1 MLEVLP
7 SQPLP
12 RFYSDRHVNS
22 TVQCNTP
29 FHSKLGKSLNGLVC
43 FYRVSYERDTKT
55 EASGTFELQREDHT
69 VGEPLVA
76 KLHDNEKVHFAACKV
91 PHPLE
96 HRLLIKIRT
105 HHATYTPVVAYNECV
120 SRLSDQLEAIKEN
133 FKHLVQEH
141 CSADPSL
148 DFDPASK
155 FVQPDLYA
163 AEDEYGAAINQD
175 DEMVFEDGF
184 GAMQ

>member
-1 MLEVLP
+1 MNHPETFDKFVVPAHLA
-7 SQPLP
+7 
-12 RFYSDRHVNS
+12 
-22 TVQCNTP
+22 
-29 FHSKLGKSLNGLVC
+29 K
-43 FYRVSYERDTKT
+43 VSYERDTKT

-69 VGEPLVA
+69 VGEPLVT

-96 HRLLIKIRT
+96 HRLLIKVKT
-105 HHATYTPVVAYNECV
+105 HHASYTPVTAYNEAV

-133 FKHLVQEH
+133 FKQLVQDH

-163 AEDEYGAAINQD
+163 PQDEYGAPINQD
-175 DEMVFEDGF
+175 DDMVFEDGF
-184 GAMQ
+184 GGMQ